1 MIYKN
6 LTDEQKEQISKEL
19 NNYAV
24 AVGGINPF
32 LTMIED
38 IRDAR
43 PNALL
48 NKTAIFHYAQGTLNW
63 GKSIFKDTLTTLFDA
78 MRKEE
83 KDGDMINGLKPKEYK
98 ITMNMMKILK
108 PITVTINPK
117 DEECGGFSFPILD
130 TTEPKKTKMSLIFKI
145 LFFYNIEFAKEALNY
160 EIKDAN

>member
-6 LTDEQKEQISKEL
+6 LTDEQKEQIAKEI

-24 AVGGINPF
+24 AVGGINSL

-38 IRDAR
+38 IRGAR

-48 NKTAIFHYAQGTLNW
+48 NKTAIFHYGKGTLNW

-98 ITMNMMKILK
+98 TTMNMMKILK
-108 PITVTINPK
+108 PITITVNPK
-117 DEECGGFSFPILD
+117 DEDCGGFSFTILD
-130 TTEPKKTKMSLIFKI
+130 VSEPKKTKTSLIFKI

-160 EIKDAN
+160 EIKDDK

>member
-1 MIYKN
+1 
-6 LTDEQKEQISKEL
+6 
-19 NNYAV
+19 
-24 AVGGINPF
+24 
-32 LTMIED
+32 
-38 IRDAR
+38 
-43 PNALL
+43 
-48 NKTAIFHYAQGTLNW
+48 
-63 GKSIFKDTLTTLFDA
+63 